1 MTQNLNILIV
11 NPIFGFSH
19 VKFLSTLADIIAER
33 GHNVTVLQPFHI
45 AMNNL
50 DGLIKDKSVKI
61 MNYYPDNFSELEK
74 NEEQTFKMAWDSK
87 LMQNPILGALFS
99 GMVAKQFKNTVIKM
113 LRDEKLHKE
122 LSSYNFDAVLVE
134 TFEISGF
141 YLAESLQIPAIA
153 VLSAVRYPVFDELFG
168 QSSTLGYIPATGSS
182 LPPKAGFFSRLND
195 VYNTFFLSI
204 GQKAM
209 NNAQYNVIKEAIG
222 RKPTAWQDLVQRS
235 PVYIVNANPYL
246 NFAVARPG
254 NVVQIGGITMLK
266 KGTLKKIELPE
277 EYEKILNERE
287 SSVFISFGSV
297 VRAYEMP
304 ENFKKGILKMF
315 ELLPDVTFIFKY
327 EDELEEDMN
336 SRIPKN
342 VYLKKWVPQPALLL
356 DDRLKVFVTHGGLG
370 STMEVAHSGKPALMV
385 PLFADQFENAQM
397 LARHGGAVDY
407 NKFDLANGKKMAK
420 VLKEMISNPS
430 YQKNAQKLQKVLLNQ
445 PINPKENFI
454 QHLEFACKFPT
465 WQSQT
470 PGISR
475 SGFIPYYYLDVI
487 LFLIATPATLIGAF
501 TYLMVRIFS

>member
-1 MTQNLNILIV
+1 MVLENVNAVVSNFTEVYYKLDSIIFNTTLAEKDREDQIGRLGETFSREVRALLFIARHYRPEDNYSIFEPEESSSFGGPVQKEIVMENVKAVASNITEVHNKLENILTNTKLNSKEKESQIQRLSE
-11 NPIFGFSH
+11 IFPREVRVLYF
-19 VKFLSTLADIIAER
+19 IARHYRPEDTTP
-33 GHNVTVLQPFHI
+33 VYEMTVLQPFHI

-87 LMQNPILGALFS
+87 LMQNAILGALFS

-141 YLAESLQIPAIA
+141 YLTESLQIPAIA

-182 LPPKAGFFSRLND
+182 LPPKAGFFSRLS
-195 VYNTFFLSI
+195 TTL
-204 GQKAM
+204 
-209 NNAQYNVIKEAIG
+209 
-222 RKPTAWQDLVQRS
+222 
-235 PVYIVNANPYL
+235 NANPYL

-287 SSVFISFGSV
+287 STVFISFGSV

-370 STMEVAHSGKPALMV
+370 STMEVAHSGKLALMV
-385 PLFADQFENAQM
+385 PLFAGQFENAQI

-407 NKFDLANGKKMAK
+407 NKFDLANGKKCTQEK
-420 VLKEMISNPS
+420 KK
-430 YQKNAQKLQKVLLNQ
+430 Y
-445 PINPKENFI
+445 
-454 QHLEFACKFPT
+454 
-465 WQSQT
+465 
-470 PGISR
+470 SR
-475 SGFIPYYYLDVI
+475 K
-487 LFLIATPATLIGAF
+487 
-501 TYLMVRIFS
+501 